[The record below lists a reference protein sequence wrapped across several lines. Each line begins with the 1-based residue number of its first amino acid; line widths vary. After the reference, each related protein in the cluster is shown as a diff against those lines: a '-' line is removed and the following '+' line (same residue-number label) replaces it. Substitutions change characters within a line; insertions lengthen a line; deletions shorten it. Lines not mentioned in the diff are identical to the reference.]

1 MENKYFF
8 HHSNSR
14 FFKISGEDS
23 KSFIQN
29 LITNDI
35 SKCEN
40 NKIIYSCILTPQGR
54 FIADFFILKKDG
66 YYIFETDKKFFENLL
81 NKLNIYKLRSNIVIE
96 QIHLFSYS
104 LFNYHYDSSYLI
116 QSKDPRNLNIGIK
129 LILQKKIGLLQN
141 NLEEIDETD
150 YHEILISNNI
160 PYSPIDL
167 LESKSLLLENNFDN
181 LNAIDWQKGCYV
193 GQEITA
199 RMKYRGLLKKKLYS
213 LKVYKGDIT
222 NDKEL
227 LVNGKKIGHII
238 SKAHSKI
245 FAVLNIEFVDELR
258 KKSKKLELDS
268 SLVLDF
274 LD

>member
-81 NKLNIYKLRSNIVIE
+81 NRLNIYKLRSNIVIE